1 MSELTLKQRMQALD
15 DALAHHMDPS
25 RPAPVCAVCGATLQ
39 VVEVKG
45 ISVWVACPGG
55 HLTSQIKL
63 AR

>member
-1 MSELTLKQRMQALD
+1 MAEQSLKEKMAAID

-45 ISVWVACPGG
+45 ISLWVACPGG
-55 HLTSQIKL
+55 HFTSHIKL